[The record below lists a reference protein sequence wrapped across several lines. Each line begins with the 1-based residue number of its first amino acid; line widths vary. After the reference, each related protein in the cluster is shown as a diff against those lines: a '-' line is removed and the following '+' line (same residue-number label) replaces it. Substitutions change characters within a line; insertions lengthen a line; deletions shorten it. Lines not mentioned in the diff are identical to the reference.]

1 MSKKCSRGEG
11 GEDVMLLLE
20 LQSFW
25 AVFTGS
31 CYLLLIPPF
40 INFRVRWAPHFTQS
54 GFSSVDDAVRDP
66 SGGGDAAAIISLQ
79 TAAIMV
85 HKLLTRQPRLPSV
98 PSSDGTILQ
107 FQESIIFSR
116 FLLLT

>member
-1 MSKKCSRGEG
+1 
-11 GEDVMLLLE
+11 MLLAE

-25 AVFTGS
+25 AVFTSSNGRRVL
-31 CYLLLIPPF
+31 YLLIPPF
-40 INFRVRWAPHFTQS
+40 INFRVRWPGTSPHFTQS
-54 GFSSVDDAVRDP
+54 GFSSVDDDAVPVRDP

-98 PSSDGTILQ
+98 PSSDGTILPI
-107 FQESIIFSR
+107 QEPIVYTWLGLIYGP
-116 FLLLT
+116 

>member
-1 MSKKCSRGEG
+1 MGEG
-11 GEDVMLLLE
+11 GKDLL
-20 LQSFW
+20 
-25 AVFTGS
+25 
-31 CYLLLIPPF
+31 
-40 INFRVRWAPHFTQS
+40 
-54 GFSSVDDAVRDP
+54 SVADAVGRIAIFLGGIHRQLLSAADP
-66 SGGGDAAAIISLQ
+66 AVYQFPGEVVGTLHRVAFRRSTTTLCAIRPAAAAAIISLQ